1 MKTFLG
7 GACLAW
13 CNSFSSLPWWWHRNS
28 HQWTKSLQ
36 LSRTVH
42 ASRGDNKAWPTY
54 QSWSHHPL
62 HHYCPQILQPLLWDT
77 VHVRRCIHTKAACRH
92 LVKSELFWAAVS
104 DCLAHAVFKTPCCL
118 RGVKLQ
124 ALWLA
129 DLFSSFFSLMLQLL
143 VESVFVWPDWHHL
156 ESPQSSCVLF
166 FFLWWRA
173 LLSIV
178 HLRCIIYQAKTE
190 LFLQWQCNSLF
201 ID

>member
-1 MKTFLG
+1 MIKWCHIFIG
-7 GACLAW
+7 ICLAW

-92 LVKSELFWAAVS
+92 LVKSELLWAAVS

-118 RGVKLQ
+118 RGVKRQ

-129 DLFSSFFSLMLQLL
+129 DLFSSSFSFNVAAISWVCFCMTWLTFRISTKFL
-143 VESVFVWPDWHHL
+143 
-156 ESPQSSCVLF
+156 CII

-173 LLSIV
+173 LLSIG
-178 HLRCIIYQAKTE
+178 HLRCIIYQGKNGNIFAMTM
-190 LFLQWQCNSLF
+190 
-201 ID
+201 